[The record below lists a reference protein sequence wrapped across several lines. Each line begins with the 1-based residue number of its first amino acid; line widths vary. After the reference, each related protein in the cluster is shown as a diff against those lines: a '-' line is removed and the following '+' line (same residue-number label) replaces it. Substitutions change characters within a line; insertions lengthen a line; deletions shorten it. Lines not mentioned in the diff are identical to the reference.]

1 MITYE
6 KFKELFDLLDSDR
19 TPEIEIYFENTDDVY
34 MIVKHNDY
42 VDFGKCG
49 LYVSSNENR
58 NFANLDELYNS
69 EVDGIF
75 LKRDWNKVS
84 DILIDLAF
92 SVVDDKEEL
101 EKVYGVELWKY
112 LKDI

>member
-6 KFKELFDLLDSDR
+6 KFKELFNLLDSNR
-19 TPEIEIYFENTDDVY
+19 SPEIEMYFEDTDDVY

-49 LYVSSNENR
+49 ISVSSNENR
-58 NFANLDELYNS
+58 KFCNLDELYIS
-69 EVDGIF
+69 EVDGVC
-75 LKRDWNKVS
+75 LKRDWNKVN

-92 SVVDDKEEL
+92 SVIDDKEEL
-101 EKVYGVELWKY
+101 EKMYKIKL
-112 LKDI
+112 

>member
-6 KFKELFDLLDSDR
+6 KFKELFDLLDSNR
-19 TPEIEIYFENTDDVY
+19 SPEIEIYFENTDDVY

-69 EVDGIF
+69 EVDRIC

-101 EKVYGVELWKY
+101 EKMYGVEL
-112 LKDI
+112 

>member
-6 KFKELFDLLDSDR
+6 KFKELFDLLDGNR
-19 TPEIEIYFENTDDVY
+19 TPEIEIYFENTNDVY

-49 LYVSSNENR
+49 ISVSSDENR
-58 NFANLDELYNS
+58 KFSNLDELYIS
-69 EVDGIF
+69 EVDGVC
-75 LKRDWNKVS
+75 LKRDWNKLS

-101 EKVYGVELWKY
+101 EKMYGVSL
-112 LKDI
+112 

>member
-6 KFKELFDLLDSDR
+6 KFKELFDLLDSNR
-19 TPEIEIYFENTDDVY
+19 SPEIEIYFENTDDVY

-49 LYVSSNENR
+49 LYVSSDENR

-69 EVDGIF
+69 EVDGIC
-75 LKRDWNKVS
+75 LKRDWNRIS

-101 EKVYGVELWKY
+101 EKMYGVKL
-112 LKDI
+112 